1 MEVRMDVL
9 VQAKIMEESKNNVSE
24 KGYGLVASIK
34 HHIDYRN
41 QERAAKLNANDN
53 KKKRTQINQ
62 QGVDESPILD
72 A

>member
-1 MEVRMDVL
+1 MDQFVSMIGLKGSSNNMEVRMDVL

-41 QERAAKLNANDN
+41 QDGEKIER
-53 KKKRTQINQ
+53 
-62 QGVDESPILD
+62 
-72 A
+72 